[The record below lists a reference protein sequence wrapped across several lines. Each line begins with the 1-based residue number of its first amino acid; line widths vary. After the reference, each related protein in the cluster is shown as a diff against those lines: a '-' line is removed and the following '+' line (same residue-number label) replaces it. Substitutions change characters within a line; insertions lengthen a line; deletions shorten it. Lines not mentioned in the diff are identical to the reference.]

1 MFTFLTASWWKMH
14 SHVLEFLSTVFAC
27 LMSVLP
33 WVSSYAGVW
42 TRDQAGHC
50 PLIGRYFQPCTLHEK
65 KTVLKL
71 KSRRSLGPWQLPRK
85 KPPLE
90 KRVRSQWRDGL
101 LAHRKGSLCVSWNLP
116 IYPSPESTL
125 KLASHLGQ
133 NVGLGEGRVGSFTK
147 TYFTCTILTDQG
159 LITETKADSLCSK
172 VYWPITSREF
182 KYCH

>member
-1 MFTFLTASWWKMH
+1 MH

-50 PLIGRYFQPCTLHEK
+50 PLIGRHFQPCTLHEK

-133 NVGLGEGRVGSFTK
+133 NVGSGEGRVGSFTK
-147 TYFTCTILTDQG
+147 TYFTVLYYSHRPR
-159 LITETKADSLCSK
+159 ADNRDKSRFIMQQSLLAN
-172 VYWPITSREF
+172 
-182 KYCH
+182 H

>member
-1 MFTFLTASWWKMH
+1 MH

-42 TRDQAGHC
+42 TPDQAGHC
-50 PLIGRYFQPCTLHEK
+50 PLIGRYFQPCTLHEN

>member
-1 MFTFLTASWWKMH
+1 
-14 SHVLEFLSTVFAC
+14 
-27 LMSVLP
+27 MSILP
-33 WVSSYAGVW
+33 CVSSYRGVW
-42 TRDQAGHC
+42 TPDQARHC
-50 PLIGRYFQPCTLHEK
+50 PLTGRYFQPCTLHEK

-85 KPPLE
+85 KSPLE

-133 NVGLGEGRVGSFTK
+133 NVLLRGGEGGHFHK
-147 TYFTCTILTDQG
+147 NILY
-159 LITETKADSLCSK
+159 LFYSHRSRADNWDKSKFIMQQSLLAN
-172 VYWPITSREF
+172 
-182 KYCH
+182 H

>member
-1 MFTFLTASWWKMH
+1 
-14 SHVLEFLSTVFAC
+14 
-27 LMSVLP
+27 MSVLP
-33 WVSSYAGVW
+33 WVSSYGGGVW

-50 PLIGRYFQPCTLHEK
+50 PLTGRYFQPCTLHEK

-71 KSRRSLGPWQLPRK
+71 KGRRSLGPWQLLWK

-90 KRVRSQWRDGL
+90 TRVRSPQWDGL
-101 LAHRKGSLCVSWNLP
+101 QAHSKGSLYVSWNLP

-133 NVGLGEGRVGSFTK
+133 NVGLGEGRVGTFTK
-147 TYFTCTILTDQG
+147 TYFTCSILTDQG
-159 LITETKADSLCSK
+159 LITETKANSLCSK